1 MSRGEPDGSGR
12 GKLQREGV
20 EAVGG
25 EGIADVDSIEA
36 GDGADDGEAEA
47 GGAFAALRTLIETV
61 EDAVGVEG
69 SGYWRRRGCVGQVGS
84 GCGRRGD
91 CARRRS

>member
-1 MSRGEPDGSGR
+1 MSRGEPGGSGR

-25 EGIADVDSIEA
+25 EGIADVDSVEA

-47 GGAFAALRTLIETV
+47 GGAFAALRTLIETI

-69 SGYWRRRGCVGQVGS
+69 PVLAMRRV
-84 GCGRRGD
+84 CGASRISMRPPG
-91 CARRRS
+91 